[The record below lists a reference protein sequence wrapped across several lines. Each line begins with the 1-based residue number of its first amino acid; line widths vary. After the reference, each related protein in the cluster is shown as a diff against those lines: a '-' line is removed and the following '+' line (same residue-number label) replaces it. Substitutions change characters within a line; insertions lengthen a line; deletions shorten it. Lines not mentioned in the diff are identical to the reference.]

1 MQDSK
6 VKENNEGVLSQ
17 EETRIIEN
25 IVKETL
31 KRSKSEEKSSKVTSQ
46 NPPKLPQKKKSPT
59 SFSRIS
65 SSPSTKSS
73 LLTPVRSSS
82 VPIKPTSTPIKSSSV
97 THVRSS
103 QPSIAKTTTLRTT
116 NASSRSGRESK
127 SSSPPDL
134 ERISPP
140 TNYKR
145 LSLQNQPSKHSVIN
159 KNTKST
165 MKVEPQVKKTN
176 SSLSLKSPSSKQ
188 TASDPSFKRTSSTS
202 SANTGRRPS
211 LRNTVPLINQKSSKI
226 ASESLAQ
233 RAKTTSEER
242 LSKFR
247 KNMTRSNSIDQKFGI
262 SKRKLSLTSTAS
274 ESDQVFFEYLFIHHR
289 KDYKVL

>member
-31 KRSKSEEKSSKVTSQ
+31 KRSKSEEKSQ

-73 LLTPVRSSS
+73 SLTPVRSSS

-97 THVRSS
+97 SHVRSS
-103 QPSIAKTTTLRTT
+103 QPSITKTTTSRTT
-116 NASSRSGRESK
+116 NVSSRSGRESK

-140 TNYKR
+140 SNYKR
-145 LSLQNQPSKHSVIN
+145 LSLQNQTSKHSVIN
-159 KNTKST
+159 KNTKSN
-165 MKVEPQVKKTN
+165 MKAEPQVKKTN
-176 SSLSLKSPSSKQ
+176 LSLSLKSSGTKQ
-188 TASDPSFKRTSSTS
+188 TASDPSFKRISSTS

-274 ESDQVFFEYLFIHHR
+274 ESDQVFFQ
-289 KDYKVL
+289 